1 MIPMHGTLVT
11 LEKSTVLYG
20 CGTRET
26 LKDEW
31 TSGRIV
37 DWFTQFPAL
46 QGHILYSHYLVE
58 LCNGTKV
65 FMQVSHPTRR
75 LFQSAPTIGLQS

>member
-1 MIPMHGTLVT
+1 MEINEKSMPLITRKYGKDIGTLVT

-37 DWFTQFPAL
+37 DWFTQFP
-46 QGHILYSHYLVE
+46 
-58 LCNGTKV
+58 
-65 FMQVSHPTRR
+65 
-75 LFQSAPTIGLQS
+75 